1 MHVFCQI
8 SNLLGI
14 FPVVYCF
21 QKGDFELGMM
31 IALCFFLSFLYHMDE
46 RSDLGLL
53 ADTIGCSFLIAAFTL
68 CLLKTNILTPANL
81 LSACLIASALFYWF
95 EAGDDTETYSYSF
108 YHTLWHAMMV
118 YAISFFVYSYLTDED
133 DSRFLCHAL
142 RRTRSLHKPDPQRNV
157 DAKVVEKTLD
167 RYSLFSR
174 NDMLDLAVDSVHD
187 VPEQTVGVM
196 QVRAS

>member
-1 MHVFCQI
+1 
-8 SNLLGI
+8 
-14 FPVVYCF
+14 
-21 QKGDFELGMM
+21 M
-31 IALCFFLSFLYHMDE
+31 IALCFSLSFLYHIDE

-53 ADTIGCSFLIAAFTL
+53 ADTIGCSLLIAAFTL

-81 LSACLIASALFYWF
+81 LSACLIASALFFWF

-142 RRTRSLHKPDPQRNV
+142 RRRRYLKKPPQRNV
-157 DAKVVEKTLD
+157 DPKVVDKTLD
-167 RYSLFSR
+167 RDAPLFSG
-174 NDMLDLAVDSVHD
+174 NDPLDLAVNSVHD
-187 VPEQTVGVM
+187 VPEQTVRVM
-196 QVRAS
+196 QVRSS